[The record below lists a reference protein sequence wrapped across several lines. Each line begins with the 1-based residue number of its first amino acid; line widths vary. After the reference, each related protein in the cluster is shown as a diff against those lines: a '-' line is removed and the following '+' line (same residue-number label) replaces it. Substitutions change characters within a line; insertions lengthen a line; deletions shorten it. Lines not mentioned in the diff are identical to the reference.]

1 MQYTEIMAL
10 FWVLITLIFCSFA
23 MQPSLLANLTRQIH
37 IQITA
42 KIRCLYISNE
52 ELLPQCA
59 SVSYLKLVGFGK

>member
-37 IQITA
+37 IQITSVA
-42 KIRCLYISNE
+42 RV
-52 ELLPQCA
+52 LLRVLLRDLRVEYCFLG
-59 SVSYLKLVGFGK
+59 SSRVVLE